1 MQSLLSGLI
10 LLNQPDNEKGGKGD
24 AGGDQYFFCFHVNML
39 LRFLFNNRWMDIVVL
54 KIMPDFSFTKP
65 GTKMTLQFKS
75 LPFYHKLASVLV
87 SLVVL
92 GYLVI
97 QGKEILSPL
106 VFSCLFSILLLPLAA
121 FLENKFGMRR
131 GLAAVLSVLFLL
143 LVIGAV
149 LYAIAMQMGDLAD
162 DWPQFKNQL
171 NSSLL
176 SLRHWVS
183 VNFHINASRQLNFIK
198 TATSNVLASGTT
210 MVGVTLISL
219 TSLLLFLVFTFIY
232 TILFLTYRGLIMRF
246 LVSVFLEKNKEVVHD
261 IIEQVQ
267 QILRKYIL
275 GLFIEMGIV
284 SVVVFLVFWALGIK
298 YALLL
303 GLITGL
309 FNIIPYIGIFTAM
322 LTSVLITFATAAAA
336 VKILMVICALAIVHL
351 ADSNILLPVIVGS
364 KVKINPLITVLGVV
378 LGEMIWGISGMFLS
392 IPVIA
397 VSKIIFDRIE
407 SLMPWG
413 ILLGEENRKDR
424 LRFKSPK
431 AVSSAET
438 KVSIPNV

>member
-1 MQSLLSGLI
+1 
-10 LLNQPDNEKGGKGD
+10 
-24 AGGDQYFFCFHVNML
+24 
-39 LRFLFNNRWMDIVVL
+39 
-54 KIMPDFSFTKP
+54 
-65 GTKMTLQFKS
+65 MTLQFKS

-106 VFSCLFSILLLPLAA
+106 VFSCLFSILLLPLSA
-121 FLENKFGMRR
+121 FLEKKFGMRR
-131 GLAAVLSVLFLL
+131 GLAAVISVVFLL
-143 LVIGAV
+143 LVIGTI
-149 LYAIAMQMGDLAD
+149 LYAIALQMGDLAD
-162 DWPQFKNQL
+162 DWPQFKTQL
-171 NSSLL
+171 NSTFL
-176 SLRHWVS
+176 SLRHWVA
-183 VNFHINASRQLNFIK
+183 VNFHINASKQLNFIK
-198 TATSNVLASGTT
+198 TATNNVLASGTA
-210 MVGVTLISL
+210 MVGTTLVSL

-232 TILFLTYRGLIMRF
+232 TIFFLTYRGLIMRF
-246 LVSVFLEKNKEVVHD
+246 LVSVFLEKNEEVVHD

-284 SVVVFLVFWALGIK
+284 SAVVFLVFWALGIK

-322 LTSVLITFATAAAA
+322 LASVLITFATAAAT
-336 VKILMVICALAIVHL
+336 VKILMVIGTLVTVHL
-351 ADSNILLPVIVGS
+351 VDSNILLPVIVGS

-397 VSKIIFDRIE
+397 VSKIIFDRID
-407 SLMPWG
+407 SLRPWG
-413 ILLGEENRKDR
+413 ILLGEENKRTR
-424 LRFKSPK
+424 LKFNSRRV
-431 AVSSAET
+431 ASSAET
-438 KVSIPNV
+438 KVSIPPV